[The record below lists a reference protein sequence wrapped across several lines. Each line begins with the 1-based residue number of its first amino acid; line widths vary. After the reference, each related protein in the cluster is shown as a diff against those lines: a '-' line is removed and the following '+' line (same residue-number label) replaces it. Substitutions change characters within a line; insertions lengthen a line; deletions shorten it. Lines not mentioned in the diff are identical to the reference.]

1 MKNLLKSLVL
11 VCLAV
16 AIALPLSA
24 EDEKKKKK
32 KGGDKARQSALA
44 NLVKQIKS
52 KVDLT
57 DEQGAKIKELL
68 ADAQP
73 KLAEANKVIGKKRR
87 ELGEARK
94 KAIADGKKGKE
105 AQAAAEEAVG
115 LTADEKAALAKT
127 REISQGFQ
135 KAVRALLTPEQLEK
149 AGLKRGGKKKGGN
162 KKKKKDA

>member
-16 AIALPLSA
+16 AIAMPLA
-24 EDEKKKKK
+24 AQEDKKKKKK
-32 KGGDKARQSALA
+32 KGANNRSALTA
-44 NLVKQIKS
+44 FVKKVS
-52 KVDLT
+52 DKVDLT
-57 DEQGAKIKELL
+57 DEQEAKIKKLQEE
-68 ADAQP
+68 ATP

-87 ELGEARK
+87 ELGAARK

-105 AQAAAEEAVG
+105 AQAAAEAAVG

-127 REISQGFQ
+127 REIQTGFQ
-135 KAVRALLTPEQLEK
+135 KAVAGLLTDEQKAK
-149 AGLKRGGKKKGGN
+149 AGLVRGKKK